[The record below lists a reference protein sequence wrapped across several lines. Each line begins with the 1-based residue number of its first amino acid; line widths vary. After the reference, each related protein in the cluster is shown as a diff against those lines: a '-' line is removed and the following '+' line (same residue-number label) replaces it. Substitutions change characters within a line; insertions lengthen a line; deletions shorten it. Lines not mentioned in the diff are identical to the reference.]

1 MLGKSIATTKQVLR
15 DLNIETKA
23 SVMLND
29 GATAFHKG
37 ELTKSANLFSKAGVP
52 CRMNMKAVSTRGWIL
67 YQRKN
72 RVSSGSE

>member
-1 MLGKSIATTKQVLR
+1 MLGKSIATSKQVLR

-37 ELTKSANLFSKAGVP
+37 ELTKSANLFLRSW
-52 CRMNMKAVSTRGWIL
+52 RTLQNEQKAVSTRGWIL